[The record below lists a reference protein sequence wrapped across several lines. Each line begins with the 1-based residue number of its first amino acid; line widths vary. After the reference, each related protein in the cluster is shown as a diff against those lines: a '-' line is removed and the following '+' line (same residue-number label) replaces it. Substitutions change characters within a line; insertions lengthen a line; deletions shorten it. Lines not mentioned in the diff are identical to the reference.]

1 MEITPM
7 PSFKKSPGGVSQ
19 SASAQDAVWNHD
31 EVALLLIDY
40 QKEMFDQIHSETGP
54 QRIDLNI
61 RFLIRVANALDI
73 PVILST
79 VGVEMGVNGP
89 TRSSIAAELPDTR
102 VIDRSSMN
110 AWEDTEFHEAI
121 LVTKKKRLIVC
132 ALYTEICLAFPVI
145 EALKEGFEVMYVAD
159 AVGGRSQLAHA
170 TALQRL
176 ANAGAI
182 PNTTLAL
189 STELFRDWKSSQA
202 ERLRP
207 ILVWYLGEL
216 NGYSASA

>member
-1 MEITPM
+1 METTTM
-7 PSFKKSPGGVSQ
+7 ASFRKSPGGVSQ
-19 SASAQDAVWNHD
+19 PPSAQRAVWNHD
-31 EVALLLIDY
+31 EVALILIDY
-40 QKEMFDQIHSETGP
+40 QTEMFDQIHSETGP
-54 QRIDLNI
+54 ERIDLNI
-61 RFLIRVANALDI
+61 RFLIRVANAVGI

-110 AWEDTEFHEAI
+110 AWEDTDFHEAVI
-121 LVTKKKRLIVC
+121 ATKKKRLIVC
-132 ALYTEICLAFPVI
+132 ALYTEICLTFPVV

-176 ANAGAI
+176 VNAGAI

-216 NGYSASA
+216 NGY

>member
-1 MEITPM
+1 M

>member
-1 MEITPM
+1 METTTM
-7 PSFKKSPGGVSQ
+7 ASFKKSPGGVSQ
-19 SASAQDAVWNHD
+19 PPSAQDAVWNHD
-31 EVALLLIDY
+31 EVALILIDY
-40 QKEMFDQIHSETGP
+40 QKEMFEQIHSETEP
-54 QRIDLNI
+54 ERIDLNI
-61 RFLIRVANALDI
+61 RFLIRVANAVGI

-89 TRSSIAAELPDTR
+89 TRSSIAAELPDAR

-110 AWEDTEFHEAI
+110 AWEDTNFREAVI
-121 LVTKKKRLIVC
+121 ATKKKRLIIC
-132 ALYTEICLAFPVI
+132 ALYTEICLAFPVV

-182 PNTTLAL
+182 PNTALAL

-216 NGYSASA
+216 NGYSAGS

>member
-1 MEITPM
+1 MA
-7 PSFKKSPGGVSQ
+7 SFRKSPGGISQ
-19 SASAQDAVWNHD
+19 PASAQDAVWNHD

-40 QKEMFDQIHSETGP
+40 QKEMFEQIHSETGP
-54 QRIDLNI
+54 ERIDLNV
-61 RFLIRVANALDI
+61 RFLIRVANAVGI

-89 TRSSIAAELPDTR
+89 TRSSIAAELPDAR

-110 AWEDTEFHEAI
+110 AWEDTEFREA
-121 LVTKKKRLIVC
+121 VTATNKKRLIVC
-132 ALYTEICLAFPVI
+132 ALYTEICLVFPVI

-159 AVGGRSQLAHA
+159 AVGGRSKLAHA
-170 TALQRL
+170 TALHRM

-182 PNTTLAL
+182 PNTALAL
-189 STELFRDWKSSQA
+189 STELFRDWKSAQA

-216 NGYSASA
+216 NGYSARS

>member
-1 MEITPM
+1 METTPM
-7 PSFKKSPGGVSQ
+7 ASFKKSPGGVSQ
-19 SASAQDAVWNHD
+19 PASAQDAVWNHD

-40 QKEMFDQIHSETGP
+40 QQEMFDQIHSETGP
-54 QRIDLNI
+54 ARIDLNI
-61 RFLIRVANALDI
+61 RFLIRVANALGI

-110 AWEDTEFHEAI
+110 AWEDMDFREAVI
-121 LVTKKKRLIVC
+121 ATKKKRLIVC
-132 ALYTEICLAFPVI
+132 ALYTEICLAFPVV

-182 PNTTLAL
+182 PNSTLAL

-207 ILVWYLGEL
+207 IVVWYLGEL
-216 NGYSASA
+216 NGYSASS